1 LSENI
6 ICSTYGRASTNQQG
20 DTIEHQ
26 IDIVQEYIKRENQDN
41 KDKNNNITWIL
52 PSDFIYTDEAFSGYK
67 LGLLDRPSMKRL
79 ISDAK
84 NNKFQIAIFK
94 SISRIARDTQESLK
108 LLSIFETLNIKV
120 ISIEENFN
128 SDKQSSEFFFTIYSA
143 LAQEESKKIGI
154 RVSLGNKSKARSG
167 KWSNSRPPIGY
178 KVDKETKKLV
188 YSDNTQHIETIKKIF
203 NLYVNEGLGTFKIA
217 EILNNQQW
225 YTSNNRRWDRSSV
238 AKVIKNRVY
247 IGEIVY
253 GKKRYKPIQKI
264 EGEGKISKTI
274 KINEDDWVVCKNA
287 HPAIIDKEIFYKA
300 QSILN
305 SRNIGQTF
313 KHVIHPLTGILFCS
327 KCKNGFVCQK
337 RSFNNKDYRYY
348 ICKTY
353 HKYGRNTC
361 SQANINAD
369 ELEKFIYDDLLSEIK
384 NYKKHEN
391 EINQKTFFAEQSLN
405 KLKKEL
411 QECEKNIEKV
421 KKESLNLIKLSD
433 KLTEEQFQYSND
445 ELKNE
450 LKNLNDRKQSIQE
463 ELVNFNLVNNNEYF
477 KKEMEDFIK
486 NPNPDLRKYFHIFI
500 KEIFILDNEIESI
513 EYNFFS

>member
-1 LSENI
+1 MSENI
-6 ICSTYGRASTNQQG
+6 ICATYGRASTNKQG

-41 KDKNNNITWIL
+41 NNITWIL
-52 PSDFIYTDEAFSGYK
+52 PNDFIYIDEAFSGYK

-108 LLSIFETLNIKV
+108 LLSIFEALNIKV

-128 SDKQSSEFFFTIYSA
+128 SSKQSSEFFFTIYSA

-167 KWSNSRPPIGY
+167 QWPNSRPPIGY

-203 NLYVNEGLGTFKIA
+203 DLYVNEGLGTFKIA
-217 EILNNQQW
+217 EFLNNKQW
-225 YTSNNRRWDRSSV
+225 YTSNNKRWDRSSV

-253 GKKRYKPIQKI
+253 GKKRYKSIQKI
-264 EGEGKISKTI
+264 EGEGKINKTI
-274 KINEDDWVVCKNA
+274 KINEDDWVICENA
-287 HPAIIDKEIFYKA
+287 HPSIIDKEIFYKA

-313 KHVIHPLTGILFCS
+313 KHVIHPLIS
-327 KCKNGFVCQK
+327 VKM
-337 RSFNNKDYRYY
+337 
-348 ICKTY
+348 
-353 HKYGRNTC
+353 
-361 SQANINAD
+361 
-369 ELEKFIYDDLLSEIK
+369 DL
-384 NYKKHEN
+384 Y
-391 EINQKTFFAEQSLN
+391 A
-405 KLKKEL
+405 KKEVL
-411 QECEKNIEKV
+411 KIKIIDIIFARHTINTVEILALKQISMLTNWRNIFMM
-421 KKESLNLIKLSD
+421 I
-433 KLTEEQFQYSND
+433 YY
-445 ELKNE
+445 LK
-450 LKNLNDRKQSIQE
+450 
-463 ELVNFNLVNNNEYF
+463 
-477 KKEMEDFIK
+477 
-486 NPNPDLRKYFHIFI
+486 
-500 KEIFILDNEIESI
+500 
-513 EYNFFS
+513 